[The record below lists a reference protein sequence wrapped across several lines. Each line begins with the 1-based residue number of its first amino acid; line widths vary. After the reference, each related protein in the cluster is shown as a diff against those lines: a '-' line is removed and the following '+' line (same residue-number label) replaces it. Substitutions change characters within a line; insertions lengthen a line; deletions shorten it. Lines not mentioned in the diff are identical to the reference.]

1 MNDFASKL
9 FYSFVKNVFKLFFK
23 VYNRLDVQG
32 FDKIPRGSQVIAA
45 ANHASYVD
53 PPLIGGV
60 YPGRLRFLAK
70 ESLFRV
76 PLLGFFIRSLGV
88 IPVKRED
95 GQKAGAVMKTLLTLL
110 ENAQSVIL
118 FPEGT
123 RSLDG
128 RLKPLEAG
136 VAYLSVK
143 TGVPVLP
150 VYVAG
155 SFKVWPKG
163 KKFPRP
169 SKMSIR
175 FAPPIHPDTAITCER
190 ERRNALLRT
199 LEAALNS
206 MEVESYVR

>member
-1 MNDFASKL
+1 MNDLASNI
-9 FYSFVKNVFKLFFK
+9 FYSFVKNMFKLFFK
-23 VYNRLDVQG
+23 VYNRLEVYG
-32 FDKIPRGSQVIAA
+32 LDKIPRGIQVIVA

-53 PPLIGGV
+53 PPLVGGV
-60 YPGRLRFLAK
+60 FPGRLRILAK

-76 PLLGFFIRSLGV
+76 PMLGFFIRALGA

-95 GQKAGAVMKTLLTLL
+95 GQKSGAVMKNLLSLL
-110 ENAQSVIL
+110 SDGKSVLL

-123 RSLDG
+123 RSPDG

-155 SFKVWPKG
+155 SFKAWPKG

-169 SKMSIR
+169 SKLSLR
-175 FAPPIHPDTAITCER
+175 AAPPIYPDTALTCEK
-190 ERRNALLRT
+190 ERRNTLLRS
-199 LEAALNS
+199 LEAAMYS
-206 MEVESYVR
+206 MEAMSDVY

>member
-1 MNDFASKL
+1 M
-9 FYSFVKNVFKLFFK
+9 FKLFFK
-23 VYNRLDVQG
+23 IYNRLEVHG
-32 FDKIPRGSQVIAA
+32 LDKIPGGTQVIVA

-60 YPGRLRFLAK
+60 FPGRLRFLAK

-76 PLLGFFIRSLGV
+76 PLLGFLIRALGA
-88 IPVKRED
+88 IPVERED
-95 GQKAGAVMKTLLTLL
+95 VQKSGAVMKSLLKLL
-110 ENAQSVIL
+110 GRGESVIL

-123 RSLDG
+123 RSSDG

-150 VYVAG
+150 VYVRG

-163 KKFPRP
+163 KTFPRP
-169 SKMSIR
+169 SKLSLR
-175 FAPPIHPDTAITCER
+175 VAPPIYPDTTLTSER
-190 ERRNALLRT
+190 DRRDALLGS
-199 LEAALNS
+199 LETALFG
-206 MEVESYVR
+206 METAGDVC